1 MRFLWFNSDER
12 QNNIVER
19 RNHADDLE
27 MDAFLCIFVSSSKQV
42 FI

>member
-27 MDAFLCIFVSSSKQV
+27 IDAFLCIFVSSSKQV